1 MPRPPGYRIIYN
13 WDGAPHG
20 YSKVPQSMDDFL
32 NKVYAPLEN
41 TQVGALFW
49 CVGEHS
55 ARWPSQVLEIL
66 GDVHERRYENAQN
79 YIFTEN
85 IRRMLERGEDPQK
98 ALIEKGHQLGFHVY
112 ASIRMNDNHFNGA
125 QVSDLG
131 KLHHTELTRLRI
143 EHPEW
148 LLGDQTSEWFN
159 LSWNMAIPEVRQH
172 RLAHIQEVCR
182 LYDWDGVDLDWQR
195 HAFHLPEYEA
205 YRLRYLLTDLQR
217 ATRHMTNALAEER
230 SRPFYL
236 ATRVAGSLEMCN
248 RTGYDIAAW
257 IDEDLVDI
265 LIPAGGAETD
275 ASVEVDNFVNMC
287 CDQGIDV
294 YPGLDSGLPD
304 LFVGPENQET
314 KRNMRMRAIASRYHK
329 AGAKGI
335 YVFNWHANRDSRR
348 ELLSRIGSI
357 ETLRNTNKIYAA
369 THRFIQTEGAWRGA
383 YRIDRIY
390 GEVPVLL
397 RKTITDTGPIITLD
411 IADELVLDSS
421 TELELRLRLSEWV
434 QGDMVDVWWDGDK
447 LQDAE
452 VQYCNFHQS
461 DKISDVS
468 SAVWLC
474 FVMQPTGI
482 EVGKHKVKVV
492 LVERH
497 PQLAGDITLT
507 DVELVINHKGIRKQ
521 THENYRD

>member
-1 MPRPPGYRIIYN
+1 MPRPPDYRIIYN

-20 YSKVPQSMDDFL
+20 YSKVPQSMDDLL
-32 NKVYAPLEN
+32 NKVYAPLED

-55 ARWPSQVLEIL
+55 ARWPSHVLETL
-66 GDVHERRYENAQN
+66 GDVHERCYENAQS

-125 QVSDLG
+125 QISDL
-131 KLHHTELTRLRI
+131 KQLHHTELTRLRI

-172 RLAHIQEVCR
+172 RFAHIQEVCR
-182 LYDWDGVDLDWQR
+182 LYDWDGVELDWQR
-195 HAFHLPEYEA
+195 HAFHLPEDEA

-217 ATRHMTNALAEER
+217 AVRHMTNTLAEER
-230 SRPFYL
+230 GRPFYL
-236 ATRVAGSLEMCN
+236 AARVAGSLEMCH
-248 RTGYDIAAW
+248 RIGYDIATW

-265 LIPAGGAETD
+265 LIPSGGAATD
-275 ASVEVDNFVNMC
+275 PSIEVNSFVNMC

-304 LFVGPENQET
+304 LFVGPEDQET
-314 KRNMRMRAIASRYHK
+314 KRNMRTCAITSRYYK

-348 ELLSRIGSI
+348 ELLSQIGSMK
-357 ETLRNTNKIYAA
+357 TLRNTNKIYAA
-369 THRFIQTEGAWRGA
+369 THRFIQREGAWRGA

-390 GEVPVLL
+390 GEVPVPLKKPL
-397 RKTITDTGPIITLD
+397 TDTGPIITLD
-411 IADELVLDSS
+411 IADEPVLDYS
-421 TELELRLRLSEWV
+421 TELGLRLRLSEWV
-434 QGDMVDVWWDGDK
+434 QGDIVDVWWDGVK
-447 LQDAE
+447 LQNAE
-452 VQYCNFHQS
+452 VRYCNLSQS
-461 DKISDVS
+461 HKISDVS

-474 FVMQPTGI
+474 FVMQPTEI

-492 LVERH
+492 LGERH
-497 PQLAGDITLT
+497 PQLASDITLT
-507 DVELVINHKGIRKQ
+507 DVELVIRKK
-521 THENYRD
+521 